1 MLIYLDICCFN
12 RPFDSQR
19 DLLVRLQTEAKLH
32 VQEAVRLGSI
42 GLAWSAVLD
51 LENEANPDRERRHA
65 IAEWKVLAKVDVE
78 MSITIEGMG
87 EAFTHLGVK
96 AMDALH
102 VASAIASGAEW
113 LLTTDKLLL
122 KKLRNEARIK
132 VVDPVDFVRVLQE
145 SYP

>member
-1 MLIYLDICCFN
+1 
-12 RPFDSQR
+12 
-19 DLLVRLQTEAKLH
+19 
-32 VQEAVRLGSI
+32 
-42 GLAWSAVLD
+42 
-51 LENEANPDRERRHA
+51 
-65 IAEWKVLAKVDVE
+65 

>member
-12 RPFDSQR
+12 RPFDNQG

-32 VQEAVRLGSI
+32 VQEEIRLGRI
-42 GLAWSAVLD
+42 RLAWSAVLD
-51 LENEANPDRERRHA
+51 LENEANPDRERCQA
-65 IAEWKVLAKVDVE
+65 IVDWKTLANVDVA
-78 MSITIEGMG
+78 MSSMIEDMA
-87 EAFTHLGVK
+87 EEFTRVGVK

-122 KKLRNEARIK
+122 KKLKDEARIR
-132 VVDPVDFVRVLQE
+132 VLDPVDFARVLQE
-145 SYP
+145 LYL